1 MSDVVSRLQYQVS
14 TALIKASPHVVW
26 SVLTDYDRLTE
37 RFTRMKSSKLLRQS
51 ENGKVFAQQVQP
63 LPPYPAVSYV
73 VEVTES
79 FLNLLSWRGLSSYIK
94 FNLGYFSLH
103 PREAG
108 QSTFVVYAKY
118 IAGAIFVPEFI
129 IQGQLEQI
137 MPNVLM
143 ELRECA
149 ESLATVHGAAE
160 RR

>member
-1 MSDVVSRLQYQVS
+1 MQYQVS
-14 TALIKASPHVVW
+14 TALISASPQVVW
-26 SVLTDYDRLTE
+26 SVLTDYDQLTD

-51 ENGKVFAQQVQP
+51 ENAKVLAQQVQP

-94 FNLGYFSLH
+94 FNLGYFSLNA
-103 PREAG
+103 RDAG
-108 QSTFVVYAKY
+108 RSTFVVYAKY

-149 ESLATVHGAAE
+149 ESLATTHSAAG
-160 RR
+160 RP